1 MKRKP
6 ANPGNP
12 TAYASIADAINEV
25 LAEDAVLS
33 NMSFELDVLENIEAD
48 LLDFTRCTFR
58 KVQFAGLHINR
69 THFTDCIF
77 EQCDL
82 SGLPLCDGTLNRT
95 EFIGCRGTG
104 ATLDRLK
111 MKDVL
116 FRDCQLNYLTISDCV
131 MERTEFNHCD
141 LSNMMLFASRQKD
154 LSLNSCKLN
163 RSEINATSLAGV
175 DLSDCEMESL
185 ITQGENL
192 RGAIISA
199 GQAPFLIPLFGIR
212 VKL

>member
-1 MKRKP
+1 M
-6 ANPGNP
+6 
-12 TAYASIADAINEV
+12 
-25 LAEDAVLS
+25 
-33 NMSFELDVLENIEAD
+33 
-48 LLDFTRCTFR
+48 
-58 KVQFAGLHINR
+58 
-69 THFTDCIF
+69 
-77 EQCDL
+77 
-82 SGLPLCDGTLNRT
+82 
-95 EFIGCRGTG
+95 
-104 ATLDRLK
+104 
-111 MKDVL
+111 
-116 FRDCQLNYLTISDCV
+116 

-154 LSLNSCKLN
+154 LTLNGCKLN

-199 GQAPFLIPLFGIR
+199 DQAPFLIPLFGIH